1 MEKVDGLS
9 IRPDL
14 KIGMENDNKNQKLIR
29 EKWIQSMMKVVGE
42 GPEEAIKEKIKRAR
56 GNNK

>member
-1 MEKVDGLS
+1 MGKVDGLS

-29 EKWIQSMMKVVGE
+29 EK
-42 GPEEAIKEKIKRAR
+42 
-56 GNNK
+56 